1 MMQNKRKKSLRE
13 ILKSDEFAQVVFLFP
28 AYAIFT
34 LLFFI
39 PVLTS
44 VYYSFTDWNGI
55 TKGSNWIWFKNY
67 AEMFTN
73 PDIFSTIPVTIYYA
87 VLNSVSIIFIAFFVA
102 LMLNRQSRIT
112 TPLRISFF
120 LPMIVSGIIVGFL
133 FKEIYSPVISE
144 DNMGTLN
151 RLLTNIGLGALTQ
164 NWLGNEAT
172 VMIMVVL
179 TGVWNQVGQTALIY
193 LANMQGIPKE
203 LYEAATIDGAGYW
216 KQTYHITW
224 KLISPSLKI
233 NLILLIIN
241 SLKAYDM
248 ISLLTGG
255 GPGTA
260 TKVIN
265 LWIVERSIGGYD
277 VGLGCAMSMV
287 VTVFAFAL
295 VSITQ
300 KLLEKRGEIE

>member
-1 MMQNKRKKSLRE
+1 MNSVKKRKSFKDFLT
-13 ILKSDEFAQVVFLFP
+13 SDGVAQAVFLIP
-28 AYAIFT
+28 AYTIFT

-55 TKGSNWIWFKNY
+55 SKETNWVWFKNY
-67 AEMFTN
+67 AAMFTN
-73 PDIFSTIPVTIYYA
+73 PDIFNTIPVTIYYA
-87 VLNSVSIIFIAFFVA
+87 VLNSVCLIFIAFFVA
-102 LMLNRQSRIT
+102 LMLNRKSRIT
-112 TPLRISFF
+112 TPLRICFF
-120 LPMIVSGIIVGFL
+120 LPMLVSGIIVGFL
-133 FKEIYSPVISE
+133 FKEIYSPVISDE
-144 DNMGTLN
+144 NMGTLN
-151 RLLTNIGLGALTQ
+151 RILTLVGLKGLTQ
-164 NWLGNEAT
+164 NWLGNKYT
-172 VMIMVVL
+172 VMIVVVL

-193 LANMQGIPKE
+193 LANMQSIPKE

-224 KLISPSLKI
+224 KLISPSLRI

-265 LWIVERSIGGYD
+265 LWIVERSIGGYE

-287 VTVFAFAL
+287 VTIFAFVL
-295 VSITQ
+295 VTVTQ
-300 KLLEKRGEIE
+300 KLLANRGATE

>member
-1 MMQNKRKKSLRE
+1 MAKTRKGRSNFFT
-13 ILKSDEFAQVVFLFP
+13 SDTCAQIVFLLP
-28 AYAIFT
+28 AFTIFT
-34 LLFFI
+34 VLFLV

-55 TKGSNWIWFKNY
+55 DKTAKWIWFDNY
-67 AEMFTN
+67 LEMFKN
-73 PDIFSTIPVTIYYA
+73 KDIFNTIPVTIYYA
-87 VLNSVSIIFIAFFVA
+87 VLNSVTLIFVAFFVA
-102 LMLNRQSRIT
+102 LMLNRKSRIT
-112 TPLRISFF
+112 NVLRISFF
-120 LPMIVSGIIVGFL
+120 LPMLVSGIIVGFL

-151 RLLTNIGLGALTQ
+151 RILTMLHLDFLTA
-164 NWLGNEAT
+164 NWLGNENTA
-172 VMIMVVL
+172 MIVVVL

-193 LANMQGIPKE
+193 LADMQGIPKE

-224 KLISPSLKI
+224 KLISPSLRI

-248 ISLLTGG
+248 IALLTGG
-255 GPGTA
+255 GPGTS

-287 VTVFAFAL
+287 VTLFAFIL
-295 VSITQ
+295 VTVTQ
-300 KLLEKRGEIE
+300 KVLAKRGATD